1 MEETIR
7 ELIEFIRRNILDEQ
21 VELEADTILKN
32 VGVDSFSIVEIVLFI
47 ERRYGKLI
55 PDHLMVPETF
65 TTVRNLA
72 NIVASLEQE

>member
-1 MEETIR
+1 MEEVMQELSTFIR
-7 ELIEFIRRNILDEQ
+7 ENILSED
-21 VELEADTILKN
+21 VSLEPDTTLKE

-65 TTVRNLA
+65 STVRRLA
-72 NIVASLEQE
+72 AIVLSLEEN